1 MTTAPRFEE
10 PVSLAVM
17 RCPNCHAE
25 DTRVIDSRP
34 VDENTAIRRRRS
46 CPECDHRF
54 TTYERPMVVLVV
66 RKRNS
71 RLEAFS
77 AEKLRRGVSSALAGR
92 PVRNDFVD
100 ELVETVEFAAMD
112 AAGPIESSRIGQIV
126 LEQLRSVDEVAYLR
140 FASVYKEFQAGA
152 DFERE
157 LAQMETPAEA

>member
-1 MTTAPRFEE
+1 
-10 PVSLAVM
+10 
-17 RCPNCHAE
+17 
-25 DTRVIDSRP
+25 
-34 VDENTAIRRRRS
+34 
-46 CPECDHRF
+46 
-54 TTYERPMVVLVV
+54 MVVLVV